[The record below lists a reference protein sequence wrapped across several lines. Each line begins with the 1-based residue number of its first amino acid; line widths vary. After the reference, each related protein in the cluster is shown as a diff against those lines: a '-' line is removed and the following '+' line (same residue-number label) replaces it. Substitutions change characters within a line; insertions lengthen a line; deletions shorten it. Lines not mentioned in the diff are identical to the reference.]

1 MLRHHEKLPG
11 PNFHRAVRRK
21 LPKQEQKKKKRTKII
36 KATTRATTGMGE
48 IREQIH
54 RLTQQVQNFKMKSQA
69 SG

>member
-1 MLRHHEKLPG
+1 MTET
-11 PNFHRAVRRK
+11 RAK
-21 LPKQEQKKKKRTKII
+21 ETKTTRMT